1 MIKSIIFWLLSLP
14 ARLVFMTDALVAK
27 MRTGWRGRIRGGA
40 IEELLGYKET
50 IDYKDLSL
58 SILTPNALCSYRASS
73 FHNKEPETLEWID
86 KFVRPKIIWDI
97 GANIGLYSI
106 YAAKR
111 HINSKVYA
119 FEPSVLNLELL
130 ARNIQLNRLVD
141 SICIVPVPLF
151 SEVGED
157 IFRLQMA
164 DRGGA
169 LSAFSVDF
177 GYDNKPLKFSLSYG
191 TLGVTMDDMVGFF
204 GVPQPDH
211 IKIDVDGVEHLILK
225 GGAKVLADTRLKS
238 ILVELNDDF
247 VEQKQLAEAVLKR
260 SGFELSAKLRS
271 EEAFDVS
278 AGQVWNNI
286 WTRI

>member
-1 MIKSIIFWLLSLP
+1 MIKNIFVGLVSIP
-14 ARLVFMTDALVAK
+14 THLVSITDALMAK
-27 MRTGWRGRIRGGA
+27 IRPSWRGRVRGSA
-40 IEELLGYKET
+40 IEEL
-50 IDYKDLSL
+50 ISYKDVINYNGIDLTILS
-58 SILTPNALCSYRASS
+58 PNALCSYRVSS

-86 KFVRPKIIWDI
+86 KFVAPKIIWDI

-106 YAAKR
+106 YAGKR
-111 HINSKVYA
+111 HENSKVYA

-130 ARNIQLNRLVD
+130 ARNIQLNDLVD
-141 SICIVPVPLF
+141 SVCIVPVPLF

-177 GYDNKPLKFSLSYG
+177 GYDNKPLEFSLSYG

-211 IKIDVDGVEHLILK
+211 IKIDVDGVEHLILS

-247 VEQKQLAEAVLKR
+247 VEQKELAEAVLKR

-271 EEAFDVS
+271 EAAFDVS